1 MRVKATHHIDESDLR
16 DDGTYDWHYEYDLW
30 IFTDGPVSLVAR
42 GYSDAPSSAHF
53 LRLEINGER
62 RPLSIEDVSSALAAD
77 GAAHLRGIG
86 RTELSWLGNGYEPFP
101 QQ

>member
-1 MRVKATHHIDESDLR
+1 MRVEASHHIDASELR
-16 DDGTYDWHYEYDLW
+16 EDGTYDWHYEYDLW
-30 IFTDGPVSLVAR
+30 VFTDVAVSLVAR

-62 RPLSIEDVSSALAAD
+62 RPLSIEDVSSALAVDA
-77 GAAHLRGIG
+77 AAHLRGIG
-86 RTELSWLGNGYEPFP
+86 RTELSWLGNAYEPFP